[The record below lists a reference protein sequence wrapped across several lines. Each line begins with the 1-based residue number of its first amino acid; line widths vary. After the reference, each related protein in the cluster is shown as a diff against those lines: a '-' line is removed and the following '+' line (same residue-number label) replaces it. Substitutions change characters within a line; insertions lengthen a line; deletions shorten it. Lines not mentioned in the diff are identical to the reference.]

1 MNRGAELAARKA
13 ALRVAVLSRRD
24 GLDGRARQAWS
35 ETILAA
41 VRALE
46 GCRRARVVLSYSS
59 FGSEPSTDTFN
70 RAILAGGQTLVLPRV
85 DRAARVL
92 ALHRV
97 DDPGRQLRPGTWG
110 IHEPDPA
117 RAPAVSLAEVEFVLV
132 PGVAFDSGG
141 GRLGYGGGYYD
152 RLLGAVA
159 AGTPLV
165 AGAFEAQMVDAV
177 PMAPG
182 DRRVDR
188 VITEARMY
196 PG

>member
-24 GLDGRARQAWS
+24 GLDPRTRQAWS

-41 VRALE
+41 VRALD
-46 GCRRARVVLSYSS
+46 GCRRARVVLSYCS
-59 FGSEPSTDTFN
+59 FGSEPSTDAFN
-70 RAILAGGQTLVLPRV
+70 QAILAGGQTLVLPRV
-85 DRAARVL
+85 DRTARVL

-97 DDPGRQLRPGTWG
+97 DDPDRQLRPGAWG

-117 RAPAVSLAEVEFVLV
+117 RAPAVSPAEVEFVLV
-132 PGVAFDSGG
+132 PGVAFDAGG
-141 GRLGYGGGYYD
+141 GRLGYGRGYYD

>member
-1 MNRGAELAARKA
+1 MPDAGQIGASIRQIPVAR
-13 ALRVAVLSRRD
+13 
-24 GLDGRARQAWS
+24 
-35 ETILAA
+35 
-41 VRALE
+41 E
-46 GCRRARVVLSYSS
+46 GW
-59 FGSEPSTDTFN
+59 P
-70 RAILAGGQTLVLPRV
+70 
-85 DRAARVL
+85 
-92 ALHRV
+92 
-97 DDPGRQLRPGTWG
+97 
-110 IHEPDPA
+110 
-117 RAPAVSLAEVEFVLV
+117 FVLV
-132 PGVAFDSGG
+132 PGVAFDPGG

-165 AGAFEAQMVDAV
+165 AGAFEAQMVDVV